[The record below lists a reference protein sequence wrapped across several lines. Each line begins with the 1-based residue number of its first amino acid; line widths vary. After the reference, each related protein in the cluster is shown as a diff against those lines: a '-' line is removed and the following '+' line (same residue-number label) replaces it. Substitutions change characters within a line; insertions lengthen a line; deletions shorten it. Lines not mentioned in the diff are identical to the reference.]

1 MNGIE
6 RNALHISM
14 LSDYK
19 AFIRILGLKQCT
31 HYFFNP
37 IPAGVHENQD
47 MLGGVRGQFDPPPL
61 NPMFDVQI

>member
-31 HYFFNP
+31 HYFFNEKKKE
-37 IPAGVHENQD
+37 IKIV
-47 MLGGVRGQFDPPPL
+47 
-61 NPMFDVQI
+61 